1 MTWPTLSHCFFMKSL
16 NLIQTSSN
24 NSLFQIKI
32 EKVCL
37 EKMWIRSKNQTLQSG
52 IICVLLVSCHLDV
65 YIPRFKRIVNAPSE
79 CLKSKHDG
87 WIPETCIRMHNV
99 FNIVPFCKTWNYS
112 NDIDHQL
119 VYNRPLIHFF
129 KFQAQGGGG
138 WGGNSILLIYMLQN
152 NEIYLESL
160 ITRTLIQHLPV

>member
-1 MTWPTLSHCFFMKSL
+1 MAYLVPLFFHEVSKSNSNIFKQQSLSNKNRESVFGK
-16 NLIQTSSN
+16 NVN
-24 NSLFQIKI
+24 KI
-32 EKVCL
+32 E
-37 EKMWIRSKNQTLQSG
+37 NQTLQSG
-52 IICVLLVSCHLDV
+52 IICVLFVSCHQVV

-138 WGGNSILLIYMLQN
+138 WGGGSILLIY
-152 NEIYLESL
+152 
-160 ITRTLIQHLPV
+160 VAK